1 MEHTLE
7 REFEDFKII
16 HKSAIIKAVAMR
28 YYSDL
33 YDSEINLPE
42 FIESK
47 EDVVERKAS
56 NYLLELANDSSRFNK
71 VYENCWNRIKEYL
84 D

>member
-1 MEHTLE
+1 MSKTLE
-7 REFEDFKII
+7 KEFEDFKII
-16 HKSAIIKAVAMR
+16 HKSAIVKAVAMR

-33 YDSEINLPE
+33 YDSEVNLPE

-47 EDVVERKAS
+47 EDVVERKANS
-56 NYLLELANDSSRFNK
+56 YLIDLLNDKARFNK
-71 VYENCWNRIKEYL
+71 VYNNCWERIKEYL